1 MQFFLNPI
9 FQLVFYSCYNKL
21 LLEPQRS
28 LKIFYFINSKKA
40 VHSVFYIYIHDCSS
54 CLYIDIQRS
63 NECKYA
69 EKQWTAE
76 LSCLLTMLTRQ
87 MPVKEQ
93 ILCQYTR
100 TVDYSIRQ
108 LKLSSLFR
116 HFFSPFIFTQHE
128 KNGLLH
134 VLMWSIFVEAFITY
148 VCCRNCLNIRV
159 YI

>member
-1 MQFFLNPI
+1 M
-9 FQLVFYSCYNKL
+9 L

-28 LKIFYFINSKKA
+28 LKIFYIINSKKA
-40 VHSVFYIYIHDCSS
+40 VHSVFYIYIHDYSS

-76 LSCLLTMLTRQ
+76 LSCLLTMLT
-87 MPVKEQ
+87 VKEQ

-100 TVDYSIRQ
+100 TVDYSIWQ

-134 VLMWSIFVEAFITY
+134 VLMWSIFVAAFITY
-148 VCCRNCLNIRV
+148 VCYRNCLNIRV
-159 YI
+159 NI